1 MKGGHI
7 MQQWMEISGTPS
19 TLTGSSSTGPPGGAS
34 LPKNGHTAQNE
45 PDGQR
50 EFEESGAFFGDTRP
64 GCSHQIPYKL
74 ICKAR
79 LRRQLHRPA
88 FFPAIHLDA
97 ILSHRR
103 EEMR

>member
-1 MKGGHI
+1 MDGDFRNAINLNREFIH
-7 MQQWMEISGTPS
+7 WATR
-19 TLTGSSSTGPPGGAS
+19 GGAS
-34 LPKNGHTAQNE
+34 LPKNGHTVQNE

-50 EFEESGAFFGDTRP
+50 EFEESGAFFGDTHP